1 MLKTFMWEELQKQA
15 DLRTL
20 QSLLAEISEEEASLM
35 ARLDMVKYEKNNL
48 KRKRDELQGLEDAS
62 NVQTSNVE
70 ATNADPPSSTS
81 KVTPED
87 LHALT
92 KDVAEKKMRGS
103 VVNPESAAEVS

>member
-20 QSLLAEISEEEASLM
+20 QSLLSEISEEEASLL

-48 KRKRDELQGLEDAS
+48 KRKRDELQGIEDAN

-70 ATNADPPSSTS
+70 PSNANPPSSTS
-81 KVTPED
+81 KVNPED
-87 LHALT
+87 PHALT
-92 KDVAEKKMRGS
+92 KEKKMRGS
-103 VVNPESAAEVS
+103 VVNPELPASEVS